1 MGGNED
7 ERTALRH
14 RAEDLLGRLR
24 GLADREAVK
33 AGRQL
38 VDELR
43 RQRDFAAMEQL
54 AEAIGRQAPAD
65 TSTRRLYAQSLIETG
80 HATAAIDVLRALT
93 QRLRRDDPEWA
104 EARGL
109 SGRAYKQIFADAGDQ
124 TSVAARTALKQ
135 AIAAYREPFEQSPAT
150 NTWHGVNLAALLS
163 RARRIGL
170 RVAPDLDPKTI
181 ARDLI
186 KALAAKPVGQRDHWH
201 HASLAEA
208 YLALGGWD
216 EVERH
221 LQAYVADSRTSA
233 FDLGSTLRQFTEVW
247 HLEEDPARGRGLV
260 ATLRARLMQ
269 LPGGE
274 LDLSPAEVRRLHAQP
289 GPERGQLEAILG
301 SEGPVTWRWWQTGLE
316 RARAVCTV
324 RERLGGRVGT
334 GFLIRA
340 GDLGLEPS
348 DERLVLTNH
357 HVVND
362 QGVSPGLSPDA
373 VEIVF
378 EAVDAARA
386 HSVDAILWRSPVDR
400 HDACLLRLASP
411 IEGVDPLPIAKS
423 LPVLP
428 EELSHEDRPRVYII
442 GHPGGRELA
451 FSFQDNE
458 LLDHEGPPR
467 DEPPNLG
474 VRRVHYRAPTE
485 CGSSGSPVFN
495 ARLWEVI
502 ALHHMGGRTMPR
514 LNGRAGSYAANQGIW
529 MQSIVAALCEP

>member
-7 ERTALRH
+7 EPTALRN

-33 AGRQL
+33 VGRQL

-43 RQRDFAAMEQL
+43 RQRDFATVEQL
-54 AEAIGRQAPAD
+54 AEVISRQAPAD
-65 TSTRRLYAQSLIETG
+65 TSSRLLYAQSLIETG
-80 HATAAIDVLRALT
+80 HVTAAIDVLQALT
-93 QRLRRDDPEWA
+93 QRLHPDDPEWTQ
-104 EARGL
+104 ARGL
-109 SGRAYKQIFADAGDQ
+109 SGRAYKQIFADAGDK
-124 TSVAARTALKQ
+124 TCVAAITALKQ
-135 AIAAYREPFEQSPAT
+135 AIAAYREPYEQSPAG
-150 NTWHGVNLAALLS
+150 NAWHGVNLAALLR
-163 RARRIGL
+163 RARQIGL
-170 RVAPDLDPKTI
+170 RAAPDLDPKTI
-181 ARDLI
+181 VWDVI
-186 KALAAKPVGQRDHWH
+186 KTLAAKPIGQRDHWH

-208 YLALGGWD
+208 YLALDDWD
-216 EVERH
+216 EVERN
-221 LQAYVADSRTSA
+221 LQAYVADSRTCA
-233 FDLGSTLRQFTEVW
+233 FDLGSTLRQFTEIW
-247 HLEEDPARGRGLV
+247 DLEADPARGRGLV

-274 LDLSPAEVRRLHAQP
+274 LDLSPAEVRRLHAQSR
-289 GPERGQLEAILG
+289 PEQRQLEAILG

-316 RARAVCTV
+316 RARAVCAV
-324 RERLGGRVGT
+324 RERLGGRIGT

-340 GDLGLEPS
+340 GDVGLEPR
-348 DERLVLTNH
+348 DELLVMTNH

-362 QGVSPGLSPDA
+362 QGISPGLSPDA
-373 VEIVF
+373 VELVF
-378 EAVDAARA
+378 EAVDADRS
-386 HSVDAILWRSPVDR
+386 HLVNGICWRSPVDR

-411 IEGVDPLPIAKS
+411 IKGIDPLPIAKA

-428 EELSHEDRPRVYII
+428 EEQSYEDRPRVYII
-442 GHPGGRELA
+442 GYPGGRDLA

-467 DEPPNLG
+467 GEPPNLG

-485 CGSSGSPVFN
+485 GGSSGSPVFN

-502 ALHHMGGRTMPR
+502 ALHHMGGQIMPR

-529 MQSIVAALCEP
+529 MQSIVAALGEH